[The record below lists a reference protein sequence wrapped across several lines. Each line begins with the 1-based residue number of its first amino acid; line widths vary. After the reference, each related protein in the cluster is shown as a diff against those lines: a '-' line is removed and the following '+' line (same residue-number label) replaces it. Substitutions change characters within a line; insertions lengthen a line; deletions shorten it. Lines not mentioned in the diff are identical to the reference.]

1 MDFTQ
6 TLLSQGQ
13 SVNHGGIDTCLNIFS
28 FGLLIIF
35 QVLFFMRLP
44 KFAYRIIPLVFVS
57 LIVIGLLG
65 SPVKVLAEN
74 QKKVPSIPIKTEISK
89 NEKIINSQ
97 NSNFLKESFEEHSLA
112 WLFISSVL
120 GGIVGASFKFL
131 FEVILPYD
139 FQKRREAI
147 VIKRKYSTPLLL
159 AAEALRNRL
168 ENMIKFIDRI
178 EAEGWLSR
186 DELSNPYYL
195 LSTLYVVGILFGWV
209 EILRR
214 TVVYLDMANVKETKK
229 FELFLEAIEAG
240 FSAPG
245 LLGELDARV
254 SGDRWVYSYV
264 LQAIAEKLIIKPSEN
279 ANDYRTVGFGSFQQ
293 LLDNS
298 QDQALQQWL
307 ESLKQMFR
315 DLKKADVRFKRI
327 VAIHAILC
335 AFIDDNDPQHIR
347 TEAKKA
353 YWDYLTAQEQ
363 KILKERLNKIVG

>member
-1 MDFTQ
+1 
-6 TLLSQGQ
+6 
-13 SVNHGGIDTCLNIFS
+13 
-28 FGLLIIF
+28 
-35 QVLFFMRLP
+35 MRSP
-44 KFAYRIIPLVFVS
+44 KFAYRIIPIIFVGFT
-57 LIVIGLLG
+57 VISLLG
-65 SPVKVLAEN
+65 NPVNVLAEN
-74 QKKVPSIPIKTEISK
+74 QKKVTAIPTKIEISK
-89 NEKIINSQ
+89 NEKITNTQ
-97 NSNFLKESFEEHSLA
+97 NSNFLKESFEEHSIA

-120 GGIVGASFKFL
+120 GGIVGASFKFV

-147 VIKRKYSTPLLL
+147 LIKRKYSTPLLL

-178 EAEGWLSR
+178 ETEGWLSR
-186 DELSNPYYL
+186 DESLNPYYL
-195 LSTLYVVGILFGWV
+195 LSTLYVVSNFFGWV

-214 TVVYLDMANVKETKK
+214 TVVYLDMANVEETKK

-245 LLGELDARV
+245 LLGEIDTRV

-293 LLDNS
+293 LLDDS
-298 QDQALQQWL
+298 TDQTLQQWL

-347 TEAKKA
+347 TETRKV
-353 YWDYLTAQEQ
+353 YWDYLTVQEQ
-363 KILKERLNKIVG
+363 QILKERLNKIVG